1 MKFIASLSTLAV
13 ARLDRVLRSVHAL
26 LSASMRPPRL
36 VPIPIRID
44 RRARD
49 VPDRPSRR
57 RY

>member
-1 MKFIASLSTLAV
+1 MKLIASLSTLAI

-36 VPIPIRID
+36 VPIPIRVD
-44 RRARD
+44 RRTSD
-49 VPDRPSRR
+49 VTDRPSRR